1 MVPMSCSAGIHC
13 ILRICKDKNQ
23 ALLSPDVDEF
33 SHEFFP
39 MCLETHLQF
48 TERLHNYTP
57 FMKPM
62 EGCLVIFPLLKVRYS
77 FNR

>member
-13 ILRICKDKNQ
+13 VLRICIDKNH

-33 SHEFFP
+33 FQ

-57 FMKPM
+57 FMKPT
-62 EGCLVIFPLLKVRYS
+62 EGRLVDIPPS
-77 FNR
+77 